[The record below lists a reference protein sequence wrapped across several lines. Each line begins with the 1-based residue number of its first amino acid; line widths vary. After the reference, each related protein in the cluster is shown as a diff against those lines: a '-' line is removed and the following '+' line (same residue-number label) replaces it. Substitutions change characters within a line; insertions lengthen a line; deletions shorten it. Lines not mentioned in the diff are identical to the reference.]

1 MSETQPNP
9 TPKIHPATRE
19 ILPEDPMEMFAMEI
33 PGDPNFM
40 LQLLV
45 EEYARMGW
53 GLEDLMRLAQD
64 PNYSSFHGLFQRFG
78 EEKLRERMSTILS
91 RCGVIRA
98 TSYEAPA
105 APQGLVQISSPK

>member
-1 MSETQPNP
+1 MSEIPPKP

-33 PGDPNFM
+33 PGDPTFM

-53 GLEDLMRLAQD
+53 GLEDLMRLARD

-78 EEKLRERMSTILS
+78 EDKLRKRMSTILS

>member
-1 MSETQPNP
+1 MHEIPPKP

-19 ILPEDPMEMFAMEI
+19 ILPEDPMELFAMEI
-33 PGDPNFM
+33 PGDSNFM

-53 GLEDLMRLAQD
+53 GLDELMRLARD
-64 PNYSSFHGLFQRFG
+64 PNYRSFHGLYQRFG
-78 EEKLRERMSTILS
+78 EDSLRDRMSAILS
-91 RCGVIRA
+91 RCGVIR
-98 TSYEAPA
+98 TTGYEVPT